1 VPVTQG
7 EVAEK
12 PFGNAVNRIDR
23 GYGHDPAIARSDTK
37 AKKPLYLLL
46 AWGEHV
52 SLAGV
57 RGGANPG

>member
-23 GYGHDPAIARSDTK
+23 AIARSDTK
-37 AKKPLYLLL
+37 AKKTLYPLL
-46 AWGEHV
+46 ARGEHV

-57 RGGANPG
+57 RGGATPG